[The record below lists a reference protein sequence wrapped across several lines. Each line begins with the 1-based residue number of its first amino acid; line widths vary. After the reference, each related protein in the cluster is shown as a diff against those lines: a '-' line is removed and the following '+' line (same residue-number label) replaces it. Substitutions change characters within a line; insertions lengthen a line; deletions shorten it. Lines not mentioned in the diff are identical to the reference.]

1 MSKNE
6 LSRRSLIKMGAV
18 STAAVGLAGLGLS
31 CSSKKE
37 NPALRFAFDPDI
49 YVDAAREAQS
59 ADKVIKAVKGFSGK
73 RPNIVVI
80 FTDDMGYGDLGCY
93 GSKAIKTPNID
104 NLANEGMRFTDF
116 YSCSAICSPSRA
128 GLLTGRYPH
137 RTGVTF
143 PFPAGEDTFMRSIL
157 RRVGLMS
164 GSLGALD
171 MQGAE
176 SIGKGLPPSEITIAE
191 ALKIVGYRTA
201 CIGKWHI
208 GDFTKDPKY
217 HPHNHGFDF
226 FTGFN
231 GANDDWPVAFWR
243 EQEEVVKD
251 IGIDQ
256 AHYTGLFTKEAV
268 DFIERSKDE
277 PFFLYLCHK
286 DPHQPCIPSENFLD
300 KSDGG
305 RHGDTVEEV
314 DWSVGEIMECLQK
327 NGLDKD
333 TIILFTSDNG
343 PWYDGSSG
351 GLRGRKG
358 QSFEGGY
365 SVPFIA
371 RWPGKIPA
379 GSVCSEPSMSID
391 FFPTFMHLAGLE
403 LPDDRIIDGKNV
415 WGLLAGEEDKSPHEA
430 LYFFH
435 HNELEGMRTGKWKYF
450 RHTNSYVWPVPQD
463 KPTTFFGNVAAGY
476 EYKPENSDISVPA
489 LGSFP
494 LLYNMELD
502 RGESYNLMK
511 KYPDVGRRMQEL
523 MERWER
529 EFVKNPRGWIKR
541 SS

>member
-1 MSKNE
+1 MSEKGM
-6 LSRRSLIKMGAV
+6 SRRSLIRIGVVGA
-18 STAAVGLAGLGLS
+18 AAVGLGGLGYHCLS
-31 CSSKKE
+31 RRES
-37 NPALRFAFDPDI
+37 PATRFAFDPDI
-49 YVDAAREAQS
+49 YIDAERDAMAASAVVKPRE
-59 ADKVIKAVKGFSGK
+59 GFSGR
-73 RPNIVVI
+73 RPNII
-80 FTDDMGYGDLGCY
+80 LILTDDMGYGDLGCY

-104 NLANEGMRFTDF
+104 ALAREGMRFTDF
-116 YSCSAICSPSRA
+116 YAASAICSPSRA

-143 PFPAGEDTFMRSIL
+143 PFPAGKDTFMRSLL

-176 SIGKGLPPSEITIAE
+176 SIAMGLPPSEITIAE
-191 ALKIVGYRTA
+191 ALKIVGYKTA
-201 CIGKWHI
+201 CIGKWHV
-208 GDFTKDPKY
+208 GDFTKEPKY

-243 EQEEVVKD
+243 EQEEIVKD

-256 AHYTGLFTKEAV
+256 AQYTGLFTKEAV
-268 DFIERSKDE
+268 DFIERSKDG

-314 DWSVGEIMECLQK
+314 DWSVAEIMKCVQK

-333 TIILFTSDNG
+333 TLILFTSDNG
-343 PWYDGSSG
+343 PWYDGSPG

-358 QSFEGGY
+358 QTFEGGY
-365 SVPFIA
+365 SVPLIA
-371 RWPGKIPA
+371 WWPGKVPA
-379 GSVCSEPSMSID
+379 GTTCSEPSMSID

-403 LPDDRIIDGKNV
+403 LPADRIIDGKNI
-415 WGLLAGEEDKSPHEA
+415 WGLLSGEENKTPHEA

-435 HNELEGMRTGKWKYF
+435 HNELEGIRAGKWKYF
-450 RHTNSYVWPVPQD
+450 RQVNSYVWPIPQD
-463 KPTTFFGNVAAGY
+463 KPTTFFGTVSAGY
-476 EYKPENSDISVPA
+476 VYEPENSEISVPA

-502 RGESYNLMK
+502 RGENYNLIK
-511 KYPDVGRRMQEL
+511 KYPEVGRQLQET

-529 EFVKNPRGWIKR
+529 EFVKNPRGWK
-541 SS
+541 